1 MTKRVYWNT
10 ESFKNKVD
18 ELTKGEYELL
28 GEYTKTHDKTTFKH
42 LKCNREFEMTPHN
55 FLAGQRCPHCRYQSV
70 KHGGKK
76 TFDQVA
82 KEVTQLSKGEYKVL
96 PPYVNSKTKM
106 EFIHLNCGNHFKMKF
121 NAFQQ
126 GQRCPICASKHRSK
140 LRTMT
145 NDEFVK
151 RVESTWGNEYTLL
164 SKYVNSDTP
173 IKVKHNKCGNIY
185 MTRPADFIRGHGCLK
200 CSYVERAPK
209 IGVNQR
215 TPLSEVKK
223 SIKDILGDQYVVL
236 TKDSDYKGNRQHIS
250 IKHLTCGHVYK
261 ARYSDIQRGHTGCP
275 YCAKLGGSSNG
286 ESKILNI
293 LQKIYHLKSE
303 DDFYYG
309 YIIPDLKYKSN
320 LHFDFWLPKQRIA
333 IEYDGRQHYIPI
345 NYFGGFEAFQQ
356 QQERDRLKD
365 QYCKDNH
372 ITLIRIPYTISTNK
386 QINAIISKV
395 LSGHRQ

>member
-10 ESFKNKVD
+10 ESFKNKVE

-28 GEYTKTHDKTTFKH
+28 GEYTKSHDKTTFKH
-42 LKCNREFEMTPHN
+42 LKCNREFEMTPHS

-70 KHGGKK
+70 KIGGKK

-82 KEVTQLSKGEYKVL
+82 KEVAQLSKGEYKVL
-96 PPYVNSKTKM
+96 PPYVNSKIKM
-106 EFIHLNCGNHFKMKF
+106 EFIHLTCGNHFKMKF

-126 GQRCPICASKHRSK
+126 GQRCPVCARKHQSS
-140 LRTMT
+140 LMSMT
-145 NDEFVK
+145 NDEFIK

-164 SKYVNSDTP
+164 SEYVNSDTP

-185 MTRPADFIRGHGCLK
+185 MTRPADFLRGHGCLK
-200 CSYVERAPK
+200 CSYVERASK
-209 IGVNQR
+209 IGVHQR
-215 TPLSEVKK
+215 TPLSDVKK

-250 IKHLTCGHVYK
+250 IKHLVCGHVYK

-286 ESKILNI
+286 ESKILDI
-293 LQKIYHLKSE
+293 LQKVYHLTSK

-309 YIIPDLKYKSN
+309 YVIPDLKYKSN
-320 LHFDFWLPKQRIA
+320 LHFDFWLPKQRVA
-333 IEYDGRQHYIPI
+333 IEYDGRQHYMPI

-356 QQERDRLKD
+356 QQERDHLKD

-372 ITLIRIPYTISTNK
+372 ITLVRIPYTISTNK
-386 QINAIISKV
+386 QINAILSKV
-395 LSGHRQ
+395 LSGPRQ

>member
-1 MTKRVYWNT
+1 MVKRVYWNT

-55 FLAGQRCPHCRYQSV
+55 FLAGQRCPHCRYQSA
-70 KHGGKK
+70 KRGGKK

-96 PPYVNSKTKM
+96 PPYVNSKIKM
-106 EFIHLNCGNHFKMKF
+106 EFIHLSCGNHFKMKF

-145 NDEFVK
+145 NVEFVK
-151 RVESTWGNEYTLL
+151 RVESTWGNDYTLL

-185 MTRPADFIRGHGCLK
+185 MTRPTDFIRGHGCLR
-200 CSYVERAPK
+200 CSYIERAPK

-223 SIKDILGDQYVVL
+223 SIKDTLGSQYVVL
-236 TKDSDYKGNRQHIS
+236 TRDSDYRGNRQHIS

-261 ARYSDIQRGHTGCP
+261 ARYSDIQCHHTGCP
-275 YCAKLGGSSNG
+275 YCNSPKG
-286 ESKILNI
+286 ELIISKILNTLNI
-293 LQKIYHLKSE
+293 NYEAQKTFDDLKDKSYLSY
-303 DDFYYG
+303 DFY
-309 YIIPDLKYKSN
+309 IPDKNIL
-320 LHFDFWLPKQRIA
+320 
-333 IEYDGRQHYIPI
+333 IEYQGLQHYQPVE
-345 NYFGGFEAFQQ
+345 YFGGDSQFTLQQ
-356 QQERDRLKD
+356 QHDKLKLE
-365 QYCKDNH
+365 YAKTHNYNL
-372 ITLIRIPYTISTNK
+372 ITVPYTENTFSKIKKYLIK
-386 QINAIISKV
+386 QG
-395 LSGHRQ
+395 LSS

>member
-28 GEYTKTHDKTTFKH
+28 GEYTKTHDKTNFKH

-70 KHGGKK
+70 KRGGKK

-82 KEVTQLSKGEYKVL
+82 KEVAQLSKGEYKVL

-106 EFIHLNCGNHFKMKF
+106 EFIHLSCGNHFKMKF

-145 NDEFVK
+145 NAEFVK

-250 IKHLTCGHVYK
+250 IKHLVCGHVYK
-261 ARYSDIQRGHTGCP
+261 ARYSDIQCGHTGCP
-275 YCAKLGGSSNG
+275 YCNSSKG
-286 ESKILNI
+286 EL
-293 LQKIYHLKSE
+293 
-303 DDFYYG
+303 
-309 YIIPDLKYKSN
+309 
-320 LHFDFWLPKQRIA
+320 
-333 IEYDGRQHYIPI
+333 
-345 NYFGGFEAFQQ
+345 
-356 QQERDRLKD
+356 
-365 QYCKDNH
+365 
-372 ITLIRIPYTISTNK
+372 IT
-386 QINAIISKV
+386 SKV
-395 LSGHRQ
+395 LSILNIDYESQKTFDDLKDKSYLSYDFYIPDQNILIEYQGLQHYKPVEYFGGEKHFKLQQQHDKLKSEYAKSHSYKLITVPYTEDTFSKIKQYLIKQGLDN

>member
-1 MTKRVYWNT
+1 MAKRVYWNT

-28 GEYTKTHDKTTFKH
+28 GEYTKAHDKTTFKH

-70 KHGGKK
+70 KRGGKK

-82 KEVTQLSKGEYKVL
+82 KEVAQLSKGEYKVL

-106 EFIHLNCGNHFKMKF
+106 EFIHLTCGSHFKMKF

-126 GQRCPICASKHRSK
+126 GQRCPVCASKHRSK

-151 RVESTWGNEYTLL
+151 QVESIWGNEYTLL
-164 SKYVNSDTP
+164 SEDVNSDTP

-209 IGVNQR
+209 IGVNQH

-250 IKHLTCGHVYK
+250 IKHLVCGHVYK

-286 ESKILNI
+286 ESKILS
-293 LQKIYHLKSE
+293 KHKKVYHLKSE

-309 YIIPDLKYKSN
+309 YVIPDLKYKSN

-333 IEYDGRQHYIPI
+333 IAYDGRQHYMPI
-345 NYFGGFEAFQQ
+345 NYFGGFDAFQQ
-356 QQERDRLKD
+356 QQERDHLKD

-386 QINAIISKV
+386 QINDILSKV

>member
-42 LKCNREFEMTPHN
+42 LKCNREFEMKPHN

-70 KHGGKK
+70 KRGGKK
-76 TFDQVA
+76 TFDPVA
-82 KEVTQLSKGEYKVL
+82 KEVAQLSKGEYKVL

-106 EFIHLNCGNHFKMKF
+106 EFIHLSCGNHFKMKF

-145 NDEFVK
+145 NAEFVK

-164 SKYVNSDTP
+164 SEYINSDTP

-200 CSYVERAPK
+200 CSYIERAPK

-223 SIKDILGDQYVVL
+223 GIKDILGDQYVVL
-236 TKDSDYKGNRQHIS
+236 AKDSDYKGNRQHIS

-261 ARYSDIQRGHTGCP
+261 ARYSDISYSHTGCP
-275 YCAKLGGSSNG
+275 YCALHAKISKG
-286 ESKILNI
+286 EHTILCL
-293 LQKIYHLKSE
+293 LQDYFGFTQ
-303 DDFYYG
+303 DNDFYYG
-309 YIIPDLKYKSN
+309 YVIPDLKYKNN
-320 LHFDFWLPKQRIA
+320 LHFDFWLPKQRVA
-333 IEYDGRQHYIPI
+333 IEYGGEQHYKPIPFWGGK
-345 NYFGGFEAFQQ
+345 NGFEKRVT
-356 QQERDRLKD
+356 RDHLKD

-372 ITLIRIPYTISTNK
+372 ITLIRIPYTISTKK
-386 QINAIISKV
+386 QIKAILSKV
-395 LSGHRQ
+395 LSGPRQ

>member
-70 KHGGKK
+70 KRGGKK

-82 KEVTQLSKGEYKVL
+82 KEIAQLSKGEYKVL

-106 EFIHLNCGNHFKMKF
+106 EFIHLTCGNHFKMKF

-145 NDEFVK
+145 NAEFVK
-151 RVESTWGNEYTLL
+151 RVESTWGNDYTLL
-164 SKYVNSDTP
+164 SEYVNSDTP

-200 CSYVERAPK
+200 CSYIERSPK
-209 IGVNQR
+209 IGVNRR
-215 TPLSEVKK
+215 TPLSDVKK
-223 SIKDILGDQYVVL
+223 SINDILGDQYVVL

-261 ARYSDIQRGHTGCP
+261 ARYSDIQCGHTGCP
-275 YCAKLGGSSNG
+275 YCNSSKG
-286 ESKILNI
+286 ELIITKILNTLNI
-293 LQKIYHLKSE
+293 NYEAQKTFGDLKDKSYLSY
-303 DDFYYG
+303 DFY
-309 YIIPDLKYKSN
+309 IPDQNTL
-320 LHFDFWLPKQRIA
+320 
-333 IEYDGRQHYIPI
+333 IEYQGLQHYQPVE
-345 NYFGGFEAFQQ
+345 YFGGENQFRLQQ
-356 QQERDRLKD
+356 QHDKLKLE
-365 QYCKDNH
+365 YAKINNYNL
-372 ITLIRIPYTISTNK
+372 ITVPYTEDTFSKIKKYLIK
-386 QINAIISKV
+386 QGLDN
-395 LSGHRQ
+395 

>member
-10 ESFKNKVD
+10 ESFKNRVD

-55 FLAGQRCPHCRYQSV
+55 FLTGQRCPHCRYQSA
-70 KHGGKK
+70 KRGGKK

-82 KEVTQLSKGEYKVL
+82 KEVAQLSKGEYKVL

-106 EFIHLNCGNHFKMKF
+106 EFIHLTCGNHFKMKF

-140 LRTMT
+140 LKTMT
-145 NDEFVK
+145 NAEFVK
-151 RVESTWGNEYTLL
+151 RVESTWGNDYTLL
-164 SKYVNSDTP
+164 SEYVNSDTP

-200 CSYVERAPK
+200 CSYVERASK

-286 ESKILNI
+286 ESKILSI
-293 LQKIYHLKSE
+293 LQKVYHLKSE

-309 YIIPDLKYKSN
+309 YVIPDLKYKSN
-320 LHFDFWLPKQRIA
+320 LHFDFWLPKQKIA

-386 QINAIISKV
+386 QINAILSKV
-395 LSGHRQ
+395 LSGPRQ

>member
-70 KHGGKK
+70 KRGGRK

-82 KEVTQLSKGEYKVL
+82 KEVAQLSKGEYKVL
-96 PPYVNSKTKM
+96 PPYKNSKTKM
-106 EFIHLNCGNHFKMKF
+106 EFIHLTCGNHFKMKF

-151 RVESTWGNEYTLL
+151 RIESTWGNEYTLL
-164 SKYVNSDTP
+164 SEYVNSDTP

-185 MTRPADFIRGHGCLK
+185 MTRPADFIRGHGCLE

-293 LQKIYHLKSE
+293 LQKVYHLNSE

-309 YIIPDLKYKSN
+309 YIIPDLKYKNN

-386 QINAIISKV
+386 QINNILSKV
-395 LSGHRQ
+395 LSGPRQ